1 MMIKEVIVT
10 GRDWC
15 VRVCVCVHVN
25 VCVLVGGGK
34 RAQMSP
40 GEASVVASRRA
51 ALRTPWSGLLRTQ
64 DSEGWARAPSSS
76 PIDMREVL

>member
-1 MMIKEVIVT
+1 
-10 GRDWC
+10 
-15 VRVCVCVHVN
+15 
-25 VCVLVGGGK
+25 
-34 RAQMSP
+34 MSP